1 MKIAGILMFCIGM
14 VTLVIGVIVCIVT
27 LTDDYAPLACERAAR
42 DASKFSEAEARCGS
56 TRTECY
62 KQATVNLTPQ
72 EECEHRKSFMRKQ
85 LIMGVVPTIVG
96 GLLAFTGLV
105 VTIMGFLRARRKHMA
120 MPG

>member
-1 MKIAGILMFCIGM
+1 MKIAGILMFPIGM

-62 KQATVNLTPQ
+62 KQATVGLTTQ
-72 EECEHRKSFMRKQ
+72 EECEDRKWFMRKQ
-85 LIMGVVPTIVG
+85 LIMGIVPTVVG
-96 GLLAFTGLV
+96 SLLAFIGLV
-105 VTIMGFLRARRKHMA
+105 LTVVGFVRARRKRVA
-120 MPG
+120 IPS